1 MNTKHILTKTTA
13 IAAAVIFC
21 GVAAHA
27 QVATLR
33 NGSTAG
39 EGELFLGFR
48 ATTPASAGRTT
59 NIVVD
64 LGSSFALAQLAPGS
78 VVTLA
83 NLGTDLAVYNDGTL
97 GSWFNRTDLLW
108 SAVSAV
114 GNTIVAGQDPTNT
127 LYGSV
132 SATGLFPLA
141 TVGYTRAANGAQG
154 GIATTILSMAAG
166 LAGTGSFTDS
176 PAGSAS
182 FIAVENTAGS
192 NSWSSK
198 FTGTP
203 FGNFSQPPG
212 QVFEQAFSAG
222 TLAGT
227 SAEGALD
234 VYRMFKTGVLD
245 GDLGNA
251 TTGPGS
257 YQFTLTINSAG
268 LVQAFVLPVPEPAS
282 IALLFV
288 GGMMFFGIRHRPFCA
303 RTQAA
308 A

>member
-1 MNTKHILTKTTA
+1 MNTKHILTKTIA

-21 GVAAHA
+21 GVASHA
-27 QVATLR
+27 ATLR
-33 NGSTAG
+33 NGSTVG

-48 ATTPASAGRTT
+48 ATTPASAGQTT

-132 SATGLFPLA
+132 SATGLFPLS
-141 TVGYTRAANGAQG
+141 TVGYTRAANGAQS
-154 GIATTILSMAAG
+154 GIATTILSMAGG

-182 FIAVENTAGS
+182 FIAVENTSGS
-192 NSWSSK
+192 QSWSSK

-222 TLAGT
+222 PLAGT
-227 SAEGALD
+227 GAEGALD
-234 VYRMFKTGVLD
+234 VYRMFKIGVAD
-245 GDLGNA
+245 ADTGNA
-251 TTGPGS
+251 TSGPGS
-257 YQFTLTINSAG
+257 YQFTLMIDSTG

-282 IALLFV
+282 IGLLAV
-288 GGMMFFGIRHRPFCA
+288 GGMMFFGIRRRAVSAPI
-303 RTQAA
+303 QAA